1 MNEYLVLVVED
12 DKPIRNLITTTLK
25 MNDYRFITAVR
36 GNEAIMLSASHK
48 PDIIILDLGLPD
60 IDGVEV
66 IEHIRTWSDV
76 PIIIV
81 SARSE
86 DRDKITALDKGADDY
101 LTKPFSVDEL
111 LARLRVIQRRLMKS
125 ENISVTEFVNGRL
138 RIDYGISAD
147 ILGCVIEKASGV
159 KYSRF
164 LKENIFEPLGMNDTG
179 FFVPAEKLSRF
190 TALYKYENDKLVRD
204 YENYLGLTDYTAP
217 PSFESGGAG
226 LVSTIADYAKF
237 ANMLCNRG
245 KFGDVQLISSESFD
259 YMTAPKLGAVQQ
271 SDLWERLNGYNYAC
285 LMRIMTDESSAEIK
299 TSNGEFGWDGWT
311 GTYFCANPENGIV
324 CLCFTQIA
332 GAGTTWQAQKIDKI
346 VYDELVR

>member
-86 DRDKITALDKGADDY
+86 ERDKITALDKGADDY

-138 RIDYGISAD
+138 RIDYVSGCVHLDDEEIHLTPIEYKLLCLLAKNVGKVLHEKSCGAIVYRKYHGNTEILLIKHINSGHWSFPKGHVEGDETEEETAKREIMEETGIDVNLDTTFREIVSYSPRKDTQKIVVYFIGKAKNTDYTPQEEEIAD
-147 ILGCVIEKASGV
+147 IRWVEIGRAGQV
-159 KYSRF
+159 
-164 LKENIFEPLGMNDTG
+164 
-179 FFVPAEKLSRF
+179 LS
-190 TALYKYENDKLVRD
+190 YENDRSIVNK
-204 YENYLGLTDYTAP
+204 
-217 PSFESGGAG
+217 
-226 LVSTIADYAKF
+226 AK
-237 ANMLCNRG
+237 
-245 KFGDVQLISSESFD
+245 KFI
-259 YMTAPKLGAVQQ
+259 
-271 SDLWERLNGYNYAC
+271 
-285 LMRIMTDESSAEIK
+285 I
-299 TSNGEFGWDGWT
+299 
-311 GTYFCANPENGIV
+311 
-324 CLCFTQIA
+324 
-332 GAGTTWQAQKIDKI
+332 
-346 VYDELVR
+346 

>member
-86 DRDKITALDKGADDY
+86 ERDKITALDKGADDY

-138 RIDYGISAD
+138 RIDYVS
-147 ILGCVIEKASGV
+147 GCVHLDDEEIHLTPIEYKLLCLLAKNVGKVLTHKYIIQSVWGTPADNSEASLRV
-159 KYSRF
+159 FMATLRK
-164 LKENIFEPLGMNDTG
+164 
-179 FFVPAEKLSRF
+179 KLIDSSQ
-190 TALYKYENDKLVRD
+190 ALIQTHIGIGYRMMKL
-204 YENYLGLTDYTAP
+204 
-217 PSFESGGAG
+217 
-226 LVSTIADYAKF
+226 
-237 ANMLCNRG
+237 
-245 KFGDVQLISSESFD
+245 
-259 YMTAPKLGAVQQ
+259 
-271 SDLWERLNGYNYAC
+271 
-285 LMRIMTDESSAEIK
+285 
-299 TSNGEFGWDGWT
+299 
-311 GTYFCANPENGIV
+311 
-324 CLCFTQIA
+324 
-332 GAGTTWQAQKIDKI
+332 
-346 VYDELVR
+346 